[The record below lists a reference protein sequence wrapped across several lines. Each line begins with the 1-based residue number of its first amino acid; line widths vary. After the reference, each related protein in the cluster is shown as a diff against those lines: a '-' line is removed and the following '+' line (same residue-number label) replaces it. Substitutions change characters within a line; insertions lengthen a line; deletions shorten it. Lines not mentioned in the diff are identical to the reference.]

1 VALLLTRSGKVELA
15 RSFHRDIQNLN
26 DQVYFTIGR
35 TTPWDDE
42 QIPENS
48 IDSNYYLNEFRR
60 NIMFVQKITSANIC
74 HLARRIDWTSGT
86 VYDPY
91 DDSYSEDNLAESG
104 ATNLADANFYVLTND
119 FNVYKCLDNNNG
131 ALSTTKPEGTAP
143 TIIEHDGVGQ
153 DGYIWKF
160 LFQLSPADRTKFLDS
175 NFIPVRKLTGNP
187 TFDVNGIID
196 TITVTSGGSGYST
209 SPAIQVGIDGDGIG
223 AGATA
228 VLGSGGTAGQI
239 VSVTVTN
246 PGSGYSFADVT
257 FTGGGGSGA
266 TASATLGVADALPSL
281 QSAVESAS
289 TTQGGTIG
297 RIIISNGGENY
308 ISGAVTVVITGDG
321 SGATAT
327 ATVVD
332 GEITNITVTNEG
344 SGYTFADV
352 TFSSATGTLA
362 VARAVISPIEGHG
375 SNPTR
380 ELYASRIGIVST
392 LFDKDNA
399 DLTLGNDFRQI
410 GLVKNLKDYPK
421 TSNFTS
427 STGNASFIVDVATGA
442 AGNYAVD
449 DIILT
454 NDAVQGKFR
463 VTQKINNVSSYK
475 IHLQKI
481 RGNITSSSTLTNETQ
496 TLSGLSINSLA
507 NPEFNVTSGEIVYIE
522 NRVAV
527 NRNENQAETIKA
539 IVTF

>member
-1 VALLLTRSGKVELA
+1 VALLLTRSGRVELA
-15 RSFHRDIQNLN
+15 RSFHRDILN
-26 DQVYFTIGR
+26 SNDLVYFAIGR

-42 QIPENS
+42 QLPEEP

-91 DDSYSEDNLAESG
+91 DDSYSEDNIAESG
-104 ATNLADANFYVLTND
+104 ADNLADANFYVITND

-131 ALSTTKPEGTAP
+131 AQSTTKPEGTGP
-143 TIIEHDGVGQ
+143 TNIEHDGNGQ

-160 LFQLSPADRTKFLDS
+160 LFQISPADRTKFLDS

-187 TFDVNGIID
+187 TFDVNGVLD
-196 TITVTSGGSGYST
+196 ALAITAGGSGYST
-209 SPAIQVGIDGDGIG
+209 APQVTIDGDGTG
-223 AGATA
+223 AGASCTI
-228 VLGSGGTAGQI
+228 SGGAVNTI
-239 VSVTVTN
+239 TVTAA
-246 PGSGYSFADVT
+246 GSGYSFADVT

-266 TASATLGVADALPSL
+266 TASTTLGVADALPSL
-281 QSAVESAS
+281 QSAVESTS
-289 TTQGGTIG
+289 TGGTIG
-297 RIIISNGGENY
+297 RIVVSDGGVDY

-344 SGYTFADV
+344 SEYTFADV
-352 TFSSATGTLA
+352 TFSSATGTNA
-362 VARAVISPIEGHG
+362 VARAVIAPIEGHG

-421 TSNFTS
+421 TANFTS

-454 NDAVQGKFR
+454 NDAVPGKFR
-463 VTQKINNVSSYK
+463 VTQKIDNVSSYK

-481 RGNITSSSTLTNETQ
+481 RGNITSSSTLSNETQ
-496 TLSGLSINSLA
+496 TLSGLSINSLT
-507 NPEFNVTSGEIVYIE
+507 NPEFNITSGEIVYIE

>member
-1 VALLLTRSGKVELA
+1 VALLLTKSGRVELA
-15 RSFHRDIQNLN
+15 RAFHRDIQNLR
-26 DQVYFTIGR
+26 DYVYFTIGR

-42 QIPENS
+42 QLPENS

-74 HLARRIDWTSGT
+74 HLARKIEWTSAT

-91 DDSYSEDNLAESG
+91 DD
-104 ATNLADANFYVLTND
+104 ATNLADANFYVLTTD

-131 ALSTTKPEGTAP
+131 AQSTTKPEGTGP
-143 TIIEHDGVGQ
+143 TNIEHDGNGQ

-160 LFQLSPADRTKFLDS
+160 LFQISPADRTKFLDS
-175 NFIPVRKLTGNP
+175 NYIPVRKLTGNP
-187 TFDVNGIID
+187 TFDVNGVLD
-196 TITVTSGGSGYST
+196 ALTITAGGSGYST
-209 SPAIQVGIDGDGIG
+209 APQVTILGDGIG
-223 AGATA
+223 AGASCTINA
-228 VLGSGGTAGQI
+228 GTG
-239 VSVTVTN
+239 VVNSMTVTAA
-246 PGSGYSFADVT
+246 GSGYSFATVI
-257 FTGGGGSGA
+257 FTGGGGTGA
-266 TASATLGVADALPSL
+266 AASTTLGVVDALPTL

-289 TTQGGTIG
+289 TGGTIG
-297 RIIISNGGENY
+297 RFVISNGGENY
-308 ISGAVTVVITGDG
+308 ISGAVTVIITGDG

-332 GEITNITVTNEG
+332 GEITKIRVDDVG

-352 TFSSATGTLA
+352 TFSSATGTNA
-362 VARAVISPIEGHG
+362 VARAVIAPIDGHG
-375 SNPTR
+375 SNPIR
-380 ELYASRIGIVST
+380 ELYAHRIGIVST
-392 LFDKDNA
+392 LFDKDNE

-421 TSNFTS
+421 TTEFTS
-427 STGNASFIVDVATGA
+427 STGNASFIVDV
-442 AGNYAVD
+442 NYNQSSNYDVD

-481 RGNITSSSTLTNETQ
+481 RGNITSSSTLSNVTKA
-496 TLSGLSINSLA
+496 LSGLSINSLT

>member
-15 RSFHRDIQNLN
+15 RSFQRDIQNSN
-26 DQVYFTIGR
+26 DFVYFTIGR

-42 QIPENS
+42 QLPEDS

-60 NIMFVQKITSANIC
+60 SIMFVQKITSANIC

-91 DDSYSEDNLAESG
+91 DDSYSEDNSAESG

-131 ALSTTKPEGTAP
+131 ALSTTKPEGTGP
-143 TIIEHDGVGQ
+143 TIIEHDGGGQ

-160 LFQLSPADRTKFLDS
+160 LFQISPADRTKFLDS

-187 TFDVNGIID
+187 TFDVNGVLD
-196 TITVTSGGSGYST
+196 ALAITAGGSGYST
-209 SPAIQVGIDGDGIG
+209 APQVTILGDGTG
-223 AGATA
+223 AGATCTI
-228 VLGSGGTAGQI
+228 SGGGVVNAI
-239 VSVTVTN
+239 TVTAA
-246 PGSGYSFADVT
+246 GSGYSFATVI

-266 TASATLGVADALPSL
+266 TASTTLGVVDALPTL

-289 TTQGGTIG
+289 TGGTIG
-297 RIIISNGGENY
+297 RIVISNVGEDY
-308 ISGAVTVVITGDG
+308 IAGAVTVVITGDG

-344 SGYTFADV
+344 SEYTFADV

-362 VARAVISPIEGHG
+362 VARAVIAPIEGHG

-421 TSNFTS
+421 TANFTS

-454 NDAVQGKFR
+454 NDAVPGKFR

-481 RGNITSSSTLTNETQ
+481 RGNITSSSTLSNETQ
-496 TLSGLSINSLA
+496 TLSGLSINSLT

>member
-1 VALLLTRSGKVELA
+1 MALLLTKSGRVELA
-15 RSFHRDIQNLN
+15 RSFHRDIQNSN
-26 DQVYFTIGR
+26 DFVYFTIGR

-42 QIPENS
+42 QLPEDS

-86 VYDPY
+86 IYDPY
-91 DDSYSEDNLAESG
+91 DDSYSEDNTAESG

-131 ALSTTKPEGTAP
+131 AQSTTKPEGTTP

-160 LFQLSPADRTKFLDS
+160 LFQISPADRTKFLDS

-187 TFDVNGIID
+187 TFDVNGVLD
-196 TITVTSGGSGYST
+196 ALAITAGGSGYST
-209 SPAIQVGIDGDGIG
+209 APQVTILGDGTG
-223 AGATA
+223 AGATCTI
-228 VLGSGGTAGQI
+228 SGAGVVNTI
-239 VSVTVTN
+239 TVTAA
-246 PGSGYSFADVT
+246 GSGYSFATVI

-266 TASATLGVADALPSL
+266 TASTTLGVVDALPTL

-289 TTQGGTIG
+289 TGGTIG
-297 RIIISNGGENY
+297 RIVISNGGEDY
-308 ISGAVTVVITGDG
+308 ISGAVTVVLTGDG

-362 VARAVISPIEGHG
+362 VARAVIAPIEGHG

-427 STGNASFIVDVATGA
+427 STGNASFVIDVDIVDE
-442 AGNYAVD
+442 GNYAVD

-496 TLSGLSINSLA
+496 TLSGLSINSLT

>member
-1 VALLLTRSGKVELA
+1 VALLLTRSGRVELA
-15 RSFHRDIQNLN
+15 RSFHRDILN
-26 DQVYFTIGR
+26 SNDLVYFAIGR

-42 QIPENS
+42 QLPEEP

-91 DDSYSEDNLAESG
+91 DDSYSEDNIAESG
-104 ATNLADANFYVLTND
+104 ADNLADANFYVITD
-119 FNVYKCLDNNNG
+119 AFNVYKCLDNNNG
-131 ALSTTKPEGTAP
+131 SQSITKPEGTGP
-143 TIIEHDGVGQ
+143 TNIEHDGNGQ

-160 LFQLSPADRTKFLDS
+160 LFQISPADRTKFLDS
-175 NFIPVRKLTGNP
+175 NYIPVRKLTGNP

-196 TITVTSGGSGYST
+196 AITITSGGSGYST
-209 SPAIQVGIDGDGIG
+209 SPAIQVRIDGDGIG
-223 AGATA
+223 ADATA

-246 PGSGYSFADVT
+246 PGSGYSFAEVA

-281 QSAVESAS
+281 QSAVESTS
-289 TTQGGTIG
+289 TGGTIG
-297 RIIISNGGENY
+297 RIVVSDGGIDY
-308 ISGAVTVVITGDG
+308 ISAGVTVVITGDG

-332 GEITNITVTNEG
+332 GQITNINVTNEG
-344 SGYTFADV
+344 SGYTFADI
-352 TFSSATGTLA
+352 TFQTTGSGTNA
-362 VARAVISPIEGHG
+362 VARAVIAPIEGHG
-375 SNPTR
+375 SNPIR
-380 ELYASRIGIVST
+380 ELYANRIGIVST
-392 LFDKDNA
+392 LFDRDNA

-410 GLVKNLKDYPK
+410 SLVKNLRDYPN
-421 TSNFTS
+421 TSHFTDT
-427 STGNASFIVDVATGA
+427 TGNASFIVDVDIAD

-449 DIILT
+449 NIILT
-454 NDAVQGKFR
+454 DDAVQGKFR
-463 VTQKINNVSSYK
+463 VTQIINDVSSYK

-481 RGNITSSSTLTNETQ
+481 RGDITSSSTLTNET
-496 TLSGLSINSLA
+496 SNIPGLSINSLTP
-507 NPEFNVTSGEIVYIE
+507 PEFNVSSGEIVYIE
-522 NRVAV
+522 NRAAV

>member
-1 VALLLTRSGKVELA
+1 VALLLTKSGRVELA
-15 RSFHRDIQNLN
+15 RSFHRDIQNSN
-26 DQVYFTIGR
+26 DFVYFTIGR

-42 QIPENS
+42 QLPEDS

-74 HLARRIDWTSGT
+74 HLARKIEWTSAT

-91 DDSYSEDNLAESG
+91 DD
-104 ATNLADANFYVLTND
+104 ATNLADANFYVLTTD

-131 ALSTTKPEGTAP
+131 AQSTTKPEGTGP
-143 TIIEHDGVGQ
+143 TNIENDGNGQ

-160 LFQLSPADRTKFLDS
+160 LFQISPADRTKFLDS
-175 NFIPVRKLTGNP
+175 NYIPVRKLTGNP
-187 TFDVNGIID
+187 TFDVNGVLD
-196 TITVTSGGSGYST
+196 ALTITAGGSGYST
-209 SPAIQVGIDGDGIG
+209 APQVTILGDGTG
-223 AGATA
+223 AGATCTI
-228 VLGSGGTAGQI
+228 SGAGVVNTI
-239 VSVTVTN
+239 TVTAA
-246 PGSGYSFADVT
+246 GSGYSFATVI
-257 FTGGGGSGA
+257 FTGGGGTGA
-266 TASATLGVADALPSL
+266 AASTTLGVVDALPTL

-289 TTQGGTIG
+289 TGGTIG
-297 RIIISNGGENY
+297 RFVISNGGENY
-308 ISGAVTVVITGDG
+308 ISGAVTVVLTGDG

-352 TFSSATGTLA
+352 TFSSATGTNA
-362 VARAVISPIEGHG
+362 VARAVIAPIDGHG
-375 SNPTR
+375 SNPIR
-380 ELYASRIGIVST
+380 ELYAHRIGIVST

-496 TLSGLSINSLA
+496 TLSGLSINSLT

>member
-1 VALLLTRSGKVELA
+1 MALLLTKSGRVELA
-15 RSFHRDIQNLN
+15 RAFHRDIQNLR
-26 DQVYFTIGR
+26 DYVYFTIGR

-42 QIPENS
+42 QLPENS

-74 HLARRIDWTSGT
+74 HLARKIEWTSAT

-91 DDSYSEDNLAESG
+91 DD
-104 ATNLADANFYVLTND
+104 ATNLADANFYVLTTD

-131 ALSTTKPEGTAP
+131 AQSTTKPEGTGP
-143 TIIEHDGVGQ
+143 TNIEHDGNGQ

-160 LFQLSPADRTKFLDS
+160 LFQISPADRTKFLDS
-175 NFIPVRKLTGNP
+175 NYIPVRKLTGNP
-187 TFDVNGIID
+187 TFDVNGVLD
-196 TITVTSGGSGYST
+196 ALTITAGGSGYST
-209 SPAIQVGIDGDGIG
+209 APQVTILGDGIG
-223 AGATA
+223 AGASCTINA
-228 VLGSGGTAGQI
+228 GTG
-239 VSVTVTN
+239 VVNSMTVTAA
-246 PGSGYSFADVT
+246 GSGYSFATVI
-257 FTGGGGSGA
+257 FTGGGGTGA
-266 TASATLGVADALPSL
+266 AASTTLGVVDALPTL

-289 TTQGGTIG
+289 TGGTIG
-297 RIIISNGGENY
+297 RFVISNGGENY
-308 ISGAVTVVITGDG
+308 ISGAVTVIITGDG

-332 GEITNITVTNEG
+332 GEITKIRVDDVG

-352 TFSSATGTLA
+352 TFSSATGTNA
-362 VARAVISPIEGHG
+362 VARAVIAPIDGHG
-375 SNPTR
+375 SNPIR
-380 ELYASRIGIVST
+380 ELYAHRIGIVST
-392 LFDKDNA
+392 LFDKDNE

-421 TSNFTS
+421 TTEFTS
-427 STGNASFIVDVATGA
+427 STGNASFIVDV
-442 AGNYAVD
+442 NYNQSSNYDVD

-481 RGNITSSSTLTNETQ
+481 RGNITSSSTLSNVTKA
-496 TLSGLSINSLA
+496 LSGLSINSLT

>member
-1 VALLLTRSGKVELA
+1 VALLLTRSGRVELA

-26 DQVYFTIGR
+26 DHIYFTIGR
-35 TTPWDDE
+35 TTPWEDE
-42 QIPENS
+42 QLPEDA

-91 DDSYSEDNLAESG
+91 DDSYSEDNLSESG
-104 ATNLADANFYVLTND
+104 EDNLADANFYVVTD
-119 FNVYKCLDNNNG
+119 VFNVYKCLDNNGG
-131 ALSTTKPEGTAP
+131 AQSTTKPEGTGP
-143 TIIEHDGVGQ
+143 TNIEHDGNGQ

-160 LFQLSPADRTKFLDS
+160 LFQISPADRSKFLDS
-175 NFIPVRKLTGNP
+175 NFIPVRKLTGTP
-187 TFDVNGIID
+187 TFDVNGVLD
-196 TITVTSGGSGYST
+196 ALAITAGGSGYST
-209 SPAIQVGIDGDGIG
+209 APQVTIDGDGTG
-223 AGATA
+223 AGASCTINT
-228 VLGSGGTAGQI
+228 GTGVVNSI
-239 VSVTVTN
+239 TVTAA
-246 PGSGYSFADVT
+246 GSGYSFADVT

-266 TASATLGVADALPSL
+266 TASTTLGVLDTDPSL
-281 QSAVESAS
+281 QSAVESAA
-289 TTQGGTIG
+289 TGGTIG
-297 RIIISNGGENY
+297 RIVISNGGINY
-308 ISGAVTVVITGDG
+308 VSGSVTVVITGDG

-332 GEITNITVTNEG
+332 GEITKITVTNVG

-352 TFSSATGTLA
+352 TFSSATGTNA
-362 VARAVISPIEGHG
+362 VARAVIAPIDGHG
-375 SNPTR
+375 SNPIR
-380 ELYASRIGIVST
+380 ELYANRVGIVST
-392 LFDKDNA
+392 LFDRDNE

-410 GLVKNLKDYPK
+410 GLVKNLKNYPK
-421 TSNFTS
+421 TAHFTDT
-427 STGNASFIVDVATGA
+427 TGNASFIVDVDIADE
-442 AGNYAVD
+442 GNYAVD

-481 RGNITSSSTLTNETQ
+481 RGNITSSSTLTNETSN
-496 TLSGLSINSLA
+496 TPGLSINSVTP
-507 NPEFNVTSGEIVYIE
+507 PEFNVSSGEIVYIE
-522 NRVAV
+522 NRAAV

>member
-1 VALLLTRSGKVELA
+1 VALLLTRSGRVELA

-35 TTPWDDE
+35 TTPWEDE
-42 QIPENS
+42 QLPEDA

-91 DDSYSEDNLAESG
+91 DDSYSEDNLSESG
-104 ATNLADANFYVLTND
+104 EDNLADANFYVVTD
-119 FNVYKCLDNNNG
+119 VFNVYKCLDNNGG
-131 ALSTTKPEGTAP
+131 AQSTTKPEGTGP
-143 TIIEHDGVGQ
+143 TNIEHDGNGQ

-160 LFQLSPADRTKFLDS
+160 LFQISPADRSKFLDS
-175 NFIPVRKLTGNP
+175 NFIPVRKLTGTP
-187 TFDVNGIID
+187 TFDVNGVLD
-196 TITVTSGGSGYST
+196 ALAITAGGSGYST
-209 SPAIQVGIDGDGIG
+209 APQVTIDGDGTG
-223 AGATA
+223 AGASCTINT
-228 VLGSGGTAGQI
+228 GTGVVNSI
-239 VSVTVTN
+239 TVTAA
-246 PGSGYSFADVT
+246 GSGYSFADVT

-266 TASATLGVADALPSL
+266 TASTTLGVLDTDPSL
-281 QSAVESAS
+281 QSAVESAA
-289 TTQGGTIG
+289 TGGTIG
-297 RIIISNGGENY
+297 RIVISNGGINY
-308 ISGAVTVVITGDG
+308 VSGSVTVVITGDG

-332 GEITNITVTNEG
+332 GEITKITVTNVG
-344 SGYTFADV
+344 SGYTFADI
-352 TFSSATGTLA
+352 TFSSATGTNA
-362 VARAVISPIEGHG
+362 VARAVIAPIDGHG
-375 SNPTR
+375 SNPIR
-380 ELYASRIGIVST
+380 ELYANRVGIVST
-392 LFDKDNA
+392 LFDRDNE

-410 GLVKNLKDYPK
+410 GLVKNLKNYPK
-421 TSNFTS
+421 TAHFTDT
-427 STGNASFIVDVATGA
+427 TGNASFIVDVDIADEDD
-442 AGNYAVD
+442 YAVD

-481 RGNITSSSTLTNETQ
+481 RGNITSSSTLTNETSN
-496 TLSGLSINSLA
+496 TPGLSINSLTL
-507 NPEFNVTSGEIVYIE
+507 PEFNVSSGEIVYIE
-522 NRVAV
+522 NRAAV

>member
-1 VALLLTRSGKVELA
+1 MALLLTRSGRVELA

-35 TTPWDDE
+35 TTPWEDE
-42 QIPENS
+42 QLPEDA

-104 ATNLADANFYVLTND
+104 EDNLADANFYVVTD
-119 FNVYKCLDNNNG
+119 VFNVYKCLDNNGG
-131 ALSTTKPEGTAP
+131 AQSTTKPEGTGP
-143 TIIEHDGVGQ
+143 TNIEHDGNGQ

-160 LFQLSPADRTKFLDS
+160 LFQISPADRSKFLDS
-175 NFIPVRKLTGNP
+175 NFIPVRKLTGTP
-187 TFDVNGIID
+187 TFDVNGVLD
-196 TITVTSGGSGYST
+196 ALAITAGGSGYST
-209 SPAIQVGIDGDGIG
+209 APQVTIDGDGTG
-223 AGATA
+223 AGASCTI
-228 VLGSGGTAGQI
+228 SGGAVNTI
-239 VSVTVTN
+239 TVTAA
-246 PGSGYSFADVT
+246 GSGYSFADVT

-266 TASATLGVADALPSL
+266 TASTTLGVLDTDPSL
-281 QSAVESAS
+281 QSAVESAA
-289 TTQGGTIG
+289 TGGTIG
-297 RIIISNGGENY
+297 RIVISNGGINY
-308 ISGAVTVVITGDG
+308 VSGSVTVVITGDG

-332 GEITNITVTNEG
+332 GEITNITVTNVG
-344 SGYTFADV
+344 SGYTFADI
-352 TFSSATGTLA
+352 TFSSATGTNA
-362 VARAVISPIEGHG
+362 VARAVIAPIDGHG
-375 SNPTR
+375 SNPIR
-380 ELYASRIGIVST
+380 ELYANRVGIVST
-392 LFDKDNA
+392 LFDRDNE

-410 GLVKNLKDYPK
+410 GLVKNLKNYPK
-421 TSNFTS
+421 TAHFTDT
-427 STGNASFIVDVATGA
+427 TGNASFIVDVDIADE
-442 AGNYAVD
+442 GNYAVD

-481 RGNITSSSTLTNETQ
+481 RGNITSSSTLTNETSN
-496 TLSGLSINSLA
+496 TPGLSINSVTP
-507 NPEFNVTSGEIVYIE
+507 PEFNVSSGEIVYIE
-522 NRVAV
+522 NRAAV

>member
-1 VALLLTRSGKVELA
+1 VALLLTRSGRVELA
-15 RSFHRDIQNLN
+15 RSFHRDIQNSN
-26 DQVYFTIGR
+26 DVVYFTIGR
-35 TTPWDDE
+35 TTQWDDE
-42 QIPENS
+42 QLPEEP

-86 VYDPY
+86 IYDPY
-91 DDSYSEDNLAESG
+91 DDSYSEDNAAESG

-131 ALSTTKPEGTAP
+131 AQSITKPEGTAP
-143 TIIEHDGVGQ
+143 TIIEHDGGGQ

-160 LFQLSPADRTKFLDS
+160 LFQISPADRSKFLDS
-175 NFIPVRKLTGNP
+175 NFIPIRKLTGNP

-196 TITVTSGGSGYST
+196 ALAITAGGSGYST
-209 SPAIQVGIDGDGIG
+209 APQVTILGDGTG
-223 AGATA
+223 AGATCTI
-228 VLGSGGTAGQI
+228 SGGAVNSI
-239 VSVTVTN
+239 TVTAA
-246 PGSGYSFADVT
+246 GSGYSFATVI
-257 FTGGGGSGA
+257 FIGGGGSGV

-289 TTQGGTIG
+289 TTQGGAIG
-297 RIIISNGGENY
+297 RIIISNGGVDY
-308 ISGAVTVVITGDG
+308 VSGDVTVVITGDG
-321 SGATAT
+321 SGATAI

-332 GEITNITVTNEG
+332 GQITNIAVTNEG

-352 TFSSATGTLA
+352 TFQTTGSGTNA
-362 VARAVISPIEGHG
+362 VARAVIAPIEGHG
-375 SNPTR
+375 SNPIR
-380 ELYASRIGIVST
+380 ELYANRVGIVST

-410 GLVKNLKDYPK
+410 GLIKNLKDYPK
-421 TSNFTS
+421 TSHFTA
-427 STGNASFIVDVATGA
+427 STGNASFIVDVDTVD

-454 NDAVQGKFR
+454 DEAVEGKFR
-463 VTQKINNVSSYK
+463 VIQIINNVSSYK

-481 RGNITSSSTLTNETQ
+481 RGDITSSSTLENETQ
-496 TLSGLSINSLA
+496 TLSGLSINSLT
-507 NPEFNVTSGEIVYIE
+507 NPEFNVSSGEIVYIE
-522 NRVAV
+522 NRAAV